1 MIISFH
7 FHFFYDAEQE
17 KSKSLEKTPLLKL
30 AGFIGVFGYTFKELF
45 LDIYVK
51 SVSYCFTSGT
61 FKIHRTVRYQ
71 HVKVL
76 TQSTPAL

>member
-30 AGFIGVFGYTFKELF
+30 AGFIGAFGYTFKELF
-45 LDIYVK
+45 LDI
-51 SVSYCFTSGT
+51 
-61 FKIHRTVRYQ
+61 
-71 HVKVL
+71 
-76 TQSTPAL
+76 